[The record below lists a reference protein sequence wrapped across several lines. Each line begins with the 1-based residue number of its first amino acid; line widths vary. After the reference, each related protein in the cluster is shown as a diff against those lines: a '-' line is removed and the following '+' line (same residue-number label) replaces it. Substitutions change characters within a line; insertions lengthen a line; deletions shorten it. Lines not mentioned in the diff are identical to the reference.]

1 MVKNNFALEI
11 YKNRRSH
18 FLESNIGYVH
28 EIFTLCC
35 EYNMMWVWH
44 GTINSKLN
52 PLTQIKRH
60 VVQCHLKRDLETAMG
75 SNCVYASMCLTA
87 KKYGKKYKLDTF
99 LRRFGFFESTEHRR
113 FFLYSLLDT
122 CVYPRPCPKCSTVT
136 NDILSHAL
144 TTCARTVKLRIVL
157 RLKLLLFN
165 ANRLVSPTKFG
176 CKITLYTLAMGNR
189 LYRRALCEFLVAF
202 GY

>member
-1 MVKNNFALEI
+1 
-11 YKNRRSH
+11 
-18 FLESNIGYVH
+18 
-28 EIFTLCC
+28 
-35 EYNMMWVWH
+35 
-44 GTINSKLN
+44 
-52 PLTQIKRH
+52 
-60 VVQCHLKRDLETAMG
+60 MG

-87 KKYGKKYKLDTF
+87 KKYGKKYRLDKF
-99 LRRFGFFESTEHRR
+99 LRQFGFFESTEHRR

-144 TTCARTVKLRIVL
+144 TTCAKTVKLLI

-165 ANRLVSPTKFG
+165 ANRMVSPTKFG

-202 GY
+202 GYWCYLKPLINRFQVKKNDWFVLKIICAELNLIFLCRLIFKGISVIILKWASFL